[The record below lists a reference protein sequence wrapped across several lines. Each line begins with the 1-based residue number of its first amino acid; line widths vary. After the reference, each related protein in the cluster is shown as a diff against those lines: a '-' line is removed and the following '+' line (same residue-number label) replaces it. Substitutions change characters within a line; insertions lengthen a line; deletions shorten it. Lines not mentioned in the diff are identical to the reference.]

1 MSSAQQQASRGTNNG
16 LRAFSWLRALRLIFG
31 APKKYLPY
39 VLPWVLESLT
49 VAFCYLVVQGVFR
62 QQLLVPPVDTP
73 PSLAERGYT
82 SSFLAEKI
90 MSAMRVIGRD
100 AGSIPHDALT
110 VSDAQ
115 PDIQIPGQDLSY
127 ATTVRFLKEVV
138 DRKDV
143 VVHIGITKLGDAAD
157 SYVAHVQIE
166 GGVFRSRQ
174 DEVPFAGRDMDRF
187 VRDIATQAMRLA
199 EPNILASHLFTEVQ
213 KTKCSLAQ
221 CNYSEIVGI
230 YDEVLALPASKQSE
244 WAEAGKAWLLVSQG
258 LAKEAEAQS
267 REALRRYEGSAI
279 LRASLGIAL
288 EQQHRI
294 DDALEQLKAG
304 AKESS
309 RTAENLRLLGDV
321 MLHAHRYPEA
331 LKAFREADRMQPDSV
346 YTLHDWGEALIAVG
360 RYNDAIAK
368 FSQAVSLRPD
378 LAPSYAGWGRALEL
392 NGEITEAARRYAQA
406 SKLDKDVLSPHED
419 RIARLSKE
427 YQEVTRS
434 GTPAPD
440 ATSHPRLNPPG
451 RRQLEATQ
459 SPIGWTAMLTA

>member
-1 MSSAQQQASRGTNNG
+1 MSSAQQQASRGTHHG
-16 LRAFSWLRALRLIFG
+16 LHVFSWLRALRLIFG
-31 APKKYLPY
+31 APKAYLPY
-39 VLPWVLESLT
+39 VLPWLLGSLT
-49 VAFCYLVVQGVFR
+49 VAFCYLVVQGVLR
-62 QQLLVPPVDTP
+62 QQLLVPPVATP

-90 MSAMRVIGRD
+90 MSEMRVIGRD

-110 VSDAQ
+110 VSEAQ

-157 SYVAHVQIE
+157 SYMAHVQIE
-166 GGVFRSRQ
+166 GGVFQSRQ
-174 DEVPFAGRDMDRF
+174 AEVTFAGRDIDRF

-230 YDEVLALPASKQSE
+230 YDEVLGLPASKQSE

-258 LAKEAEAQS
+258 LAKDAEAQS

-294 DDALEQLKAG
+294 DDALEQLQAG
-304 AKESS
+304 AKKSS

-346 YTLHDWGEALIAVG
+346 NTLHDWGEALIAVG
-360 RYNDAIAK
+360 RHNDAIAK

-392 NGEITEAARRYAQA
+392 SGEMSEAARRYAQA

-427 YQEVTRS
+427 YQAITRS
-434 GTPAPD
+434 DTPAPD
-440 ATSHPRLNPPG
+440 ATSRPRLNQPA

-459 SPIGWTAMLTA
+459 NPIAMLTA

>member
-1 MSSAQQQASRGTNNG
+1 
-16 LRAFSWLRALRLIFG
+16 
-31 APKKYLPY
+31 
-39 VLPWVLESLT
+39 
-49 VAFCYLVVQGVFR
+49 
-62 QQLLVPPVDTP
+62 
-73 PSLAERGYT
+73 
-82 SSFLAEKI
+82 
-90 MSAMRVIGRD
+90 
-100 AGSIPHDALT
+100 
-110 VSDAQ
+110 
-115 PDIQIPGQDLSY
+115 
-127 ATTVRFLKEVV
+127 
-138 DRKDV
+138 V

-174 DEVPFAGRDMDRF
+174 GEVPFAGRDMDRF
-187 VRDIATQAMRLA
+187 VRDIAAQAMRLA

-221 CNYSEIVGI
+221 CNYGEIVGI

-267 REALRRYEGSAI
+267 RDALRRYGDSAI

-294 DDALEQLKAG
+294 DDALEQLRAG
-304 AKESS
+304 ARKSS

-321 MLHAHRYPEA
+321 LLHAHRYPEA
-331 LKAFREADRMQPDSV
+331 LKAFGEADRMHPDSV

-392 NGEITEAARRYAQA
+392 LGEVSEAARRYAQA
-406 SKLDKDVLSPHED
+406 SKLDKAVRSPHED
-419 RIARLSKE
+419 HIARLGKE
-427 YQEVTRS
+427 YQEVRRS
-434 GTPAPD
+434 DTPAPD
-440 ATSHPRLNPPG
+440 AARRPHSNPPG
-451 RRQLEATQ
+451 RRQPEAAQ